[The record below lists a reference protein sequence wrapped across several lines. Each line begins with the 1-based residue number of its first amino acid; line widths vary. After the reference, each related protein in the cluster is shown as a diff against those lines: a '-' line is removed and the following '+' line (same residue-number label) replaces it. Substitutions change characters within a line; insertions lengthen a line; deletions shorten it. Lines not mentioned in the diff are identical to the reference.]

1 MTRTID
7 AATLELTIVRHCSPT
22 LAAIKPASLFTFP
35 GRFVGAPDANA
46 RRSAFEKALEQC
58 GAQVA
63 GAGISLRVLAWRDC
77 GALVYVYRAD
87 ALAAYLADPR
97 AARPLARAGYD
108 TTSLSSCIRTLAAR
122 LQARTGRT
130 GGSVP
135 VSSSAACPCAND
147 ACRREFPHELGFFLG
162 YPYADVAGFIRH
174 RGRDYLTAGP
184 WKVYADLEGALDA
197 FERLR
202 RCAADYMRAHQA
214 GCTLAQLAVACG

>member
-7 AATLELTIVRHCSPT
+7 AASLELTIVRHCSPT

-35 GRFVGAPDANA
+35 GRFVDAPDANA
-46 RRSAFEKALEQC
+46 RRSAFEQALAQC
-58 GAQVA
+58 GAQLA
-63 GAGISLRVLAWRDC
+63 NAGISLRVLAWRDC

-130 GGSVP
+130 GGPVP
-135 VSSSAACPCAND
+135 AGRGAACPCAND

-174 RGRDYLTAGP
+174 RGRDYLAAGP
-184 WKVYADLEGALDA
+184 WKVYADLDCALA
-197 FERLR
+197 TFERLR
-202 RCAADYMRAHQA
+202 RCAAECMRAHQA
-214 GCTLAQLAVACG
+214 GRTLAQLAVVCG